1 MAKGGELIFDS
12 DPIWH
17 NIKSDFKLVCLSDC
31 GIKSRRRLLYYQ
43 LPPTTTSS
51 GAIFYGVIVYLCPPA
66 SILFSYPSVAVA
78 AVAIPRLVMDEDEDE
93 DELCIDRSLGRNTHP
108 HTS

>member
-31 GIKSRRRLLYYQ
+31 GIKSRRLLYYQ
-43 LPPTTTSS
+43 LPPTTTST

-66 SILFSYPSVAVA
+66 PILFSYPSVAA
-78 AVAIPRLVMDEDEDE
+78 AAAIPRLVMDEDE